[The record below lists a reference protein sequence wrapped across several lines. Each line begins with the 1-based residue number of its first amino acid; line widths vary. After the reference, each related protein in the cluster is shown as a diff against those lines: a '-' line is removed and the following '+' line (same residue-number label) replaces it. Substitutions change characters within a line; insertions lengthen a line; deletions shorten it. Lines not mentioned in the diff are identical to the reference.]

1 MCFTAL
7 PPLSGAQSPP
17 RLEPFFSRAFLAS
30 DQARL
35 RTGTVAISTAGA
47 LRTLLDSLPAKT
59 ATAAH
64 ARNGD
69 QLPAQPDGNAKSL
82 RCFWKQGGA
91 LSQGSRSIC
100 GRTARLFW
108 HGSRR
113 AKGA

>member
-30 DQARL
+30 DPARL

-64 ARNGD
+64 ARNDD
-69 QLPAQPDGNAKSL
+69 QLPAQPHGN
-82 RCFWKQGGA
+82 GH
-91 LSQGSRSIC
+91 
-100 GRTARLFW
+100 ARLKILSKCSSVIIISSSFLLPHCW
-108 HGSRR
+108 RVHYSEVLEL
-113 AKGA
+113 